1 MAPFA
6 DASGYSILSANAL
19 PPWDNNLKTTSK
31 SLDANNFSILL
42 GSLPNYPKKMPF
54 EQKEFTDPPPY
65 PAPGTPP
72 YAADAKPWYS
82 VAAGIWELLLNGEA
96 EHKAV
101 LQWWEPNVATA
112 NKPITH
118 TFIEEVCFLK
128 GQLKDLRL
136 GASWG
141 VGAYAYRKPGM
152 EHGPYVSSDEGCLMF
167 VRVVPASAGVD

>member
-1 MAPFA
+1 MHRDISFCQPM
-6 DASGYSILSANAL
+6 L
-19 PPWDNNLKTTSK
+19 PHWGNLKQ
-31 SLDANNFSILL
+31 LL
-42 GSLPNYPKKMPF
+42 NHSTQTISQFRLVLPNYLKKMPF
-54 EQKEFTDPPPY
+54 EQKEFTVPPPH

-82 VAAGIWELLLNGEA
+82 VATGIWELLLNGEA